1 MRHVL
6 SSFKAFI
13 IPVMKFFFPLNAA
26 TRDLFFHVTLSPT
39 LKPRYD
45 ISVEGV
51 NGSAC
56 GYCLT
61 IEQAESW
68 ADGIRLALIQ
78 QHKIS
83 SQNNKNGIIH

>member
-1 MRHVL
+1 MVL
-6 SSFKAFI
+6 EVKI
-13 IPVMKFFFPLNAA
+13 TPVGIDKDN
-26 TRDLFFHVTLSPT
+26 PT
-39 LKPRYD
+39 RYD